1 MSQNPADVA
10 SVPIV
15 EIATEVY
22 YQLEMYFDNPDRLGA
37 FQYCRS
43 GSHTNWGCT
52 DRSIIHPWLKDLYR
66 TARSAST
73 KFLYTFS
80 DTGRLFHDYAYW
92 NSMYPQ
98 DIIDE
103 HLYDDTPWLHAN
115 LYAGGKKFTKPWL
128 ASEVGCAS
136 GHVDCTYSGTLS
148 TRVDSWWQ

>member
-1 MSQNPADVA
+1 MRAGYLRAEREFLYHMSQNPADVA

-80 DTGRLFHDYAYW
+80 DTGETISRLRVLEFHV
-92 NSMYPQ
+92 P
-98 DIIDE
+98 
-103 HLYDDTPWLHAN
+103 
-115 LYAGGKKFTKPWL
+115 AG
-128 ASEVGCAS
+128 
-136 GHVDCTYSGTLS
+136 HH
-148 TRVDSWWQ
+148 